1 MTVFVAQKC
10 SRAQRNAIESTES
23 PPTCT
28 HTHIRTGT
36 HTCTLTYTQV
46 HVNTCTHMYAYTHVY
61 LHTCTHTDM
70 YMYTYTHV
78 HIHIHTCMRAPGA
91 HPWIQTG
98 AGRVWDK
105 NKPPQTP
112 VQLCLPDHFLP
123 LLLSRRHNSCLPGFY
138 AVNLLVFLWKTSLLH
153 PQGLTT

>member
-28 HTHIRTGT
+28 HTHICTGT

-70 YMYTYTHV
+70 YTYTHV
-78 HIHIHTCMRAPGA
+78 HIHIHMCMRAPGA

-105 NKPPQTP
+105 NKSPRPPSSFAFLIIFFLCFCQEDTIAAFQ
-112 VQLCLPDHFLP
+112 VFMQLIYLFF
-123 LLLSRRHNSCLPGFY
+123 SG
-138 AVNLLVFLWKTSLLH
+138 KH
-153 PQGLTT
+153 PCYTLRV